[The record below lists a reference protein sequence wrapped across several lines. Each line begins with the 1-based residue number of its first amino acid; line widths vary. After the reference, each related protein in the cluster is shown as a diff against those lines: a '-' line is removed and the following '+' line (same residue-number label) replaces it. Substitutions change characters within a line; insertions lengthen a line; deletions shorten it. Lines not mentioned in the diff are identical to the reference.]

1 MAERNGA
8 LLYSASRN
16 RSPSP
21 SCVNARPYLKSQAV
35 RLEVHGE
42 L

>member
-1 MAERNGA
+1 MVLYFTLPPETEA
-8 LLYSASRN
+8 LAPR
-16 RSPSP
+16 
-21 SCVNARPYLKSQAV
+21 VNARPYLKSQAV